1 MLTSPFDTLQGT
13 EIDPS
18 ADVIFVADF
27 FIEDYGGGAEMTT
40 EALITSATDLKIQ
53 KVHAKDVTMDL
64 LRNGVSKHWIFGN
77 FSSLQPDLIPSV
89 IGNLQYSILEYD
101 YKFCVYRSVE
111 RHEHETGSPCDCSEQ
126 IHGKMI
132 SAFFHGAKSIWWM
145 SEAQEKI
152 YLEKFPFL
160 NENPRCVL
168 SSVFDDRFF
177 QAVNMLAET
186 TDDDTRN
193 GWIVLGSDSWI
204 KGADNAEAYCKKNN
218 LQYEVVWGIPHDQ
231 LLSKL
236 AAAEGFVY
244 LPKGGDTC
252 PRMVIEARALGCKL
266 AMNENV
272 QHQNEEWFAGD
283 EIGML
288 SYLYAAR
295 DRFWTAIKQIMNY
308 SPTVSGYVTVRNAT
322 QMKYP
327 WTATVESML
336 GFCDEVV
343 VVDGGSTDGTWE
355 SLQKWAEKEER
366 LLIKKIDVDPDS
378 PSFAYESDGKLKAA
392 ARSLCTSE
400 YCWQMDA
407 DEVVHEDDYDK
418 VRNLVRSFP
427 RYTNIVSLPVIEYWG
442 SSEKV
447 RMDINP
453 WKWRVSRNLPNIT
466 QGIPSALLKVDDD
479 GYEYASVGTDSCDYI
494 DKETGE
500 VLPHAG
506 FYDDSVHKTRIAGLT
521 GNEEARKQYEDWFNR
536 AISSLPS
543 VHHYSWY
550 NIANKI
556 GQYRL
561 HWGKFWKS
569 MYRFDTEDTAENNV
583 MFDKPWSEVTESEVI
598 ELSSRLAKEMG
609 GWIFHNKVDF
619 SIKVPHISVQRG
631 HPSTFISYEKL
642 NEK

>member
-186 TDDDTRN
+186 TDDTRN

-295 DRFWTAIKQIMNY
+295 DRFWTALKQIMNY

-418 VRNLVRSFP
+418 VRNLLRSFP

-442 SSEKV
+442 STEKV

-466 QGIPSALLKVDDD
+466 QGIPAALLKVDDD

-583 MFDKPWSEVTESEVI
+583 MFDKPWSEVTEPEVI
-598 ELSSRLAKEMG
+598 ELSNRLAKEMG

>member
-1 MLTSPFDTLQGT
+1 
-13 EIDPS
+13 
-18 ADVIFVADF
+18 
-27 FIEDYGGGAEMTT
+27 
-40 EALITSATDLKIQ
+40 
-53 KVHAKDVTMDL
+53 
-64 LRNGVSKHWIFGN
+64 
-77 FSSLQPDLIPSV
+77 
-89 IGNLQYSILEYD
+89 
-101 YKFCVYRSVE
+101 
-111 RHEHETGSPCDCSEQ
+111 
-126 IHGKMI
+126 
-132 SAFFHGAKSIWWM
+132 
-145 SEAQEKI
+145 
-152 YLEKFPFL
+152 
-160 NENPRCVL
+160 
-168 SSVFDDRFF
+168 
-177 QAVNMLAET
+177 MLAET
-186 TDDDTRN
+186 TNDDARN

-272 QHQNEEWFAGD
+272 QHQHEEWFAGD

-355 SLQKWAEKEER
+355 SLQKWAEKEKR

-407 DEVVHEDDYDK
+407 DEVVHEEDYDK
-418 VRNLVRSFP
+418 VKNLARSFP
-427 RYTNIVSLPVIEYWG
+427 RYANIVSLPVIEYWG

-453 WKWRVSRNLPNIT
+453 WKWRISRNLPNIT
-466 QGIPSALLKVDDD
+466 QGIPSALLKVDED
-479 GYEYASVGTDSCDYI
+479 GFEYASVGTDSCDYI

-506 FYDDSVHKTRIAGLT
+506 FYDDSVHKIRIAGLT

-583 MFDKPWSEVTESEVI
+583 MFDKPWSEVTEPEVI
-598 ELSSRLAKEMG
+598 ELSNRLAKEMG

>member
-40 EALITSATDLKIQ
+40 EALISSATDLKIQ
-53 KVHAKDVTMDL
+53 KVHAKDVTMNL
-64 LRNGVSKHWIFGN
+64 LRNGVSKHWVFGN

-272 QHQNEEWFAGD
+272 QHQHEEWFAGD

-355 SLQKWAEKEER
+355 SLQKWAEKEKR

-407 DEVVHEDDYDK
+407 DEVVHEEDYDK
-418 VRNLVRSFP
+418 VKNLARSFP
-427 RYTNIVSLPVIEYWG
+427 RYANIVSLPVIEYWG

-453 WKWRVSRNLPNIT
+453 WKWRISRNLPNIT
-466 QGIPSALLKVDDD
+466 QGIPSALLKVDED
-479 GYEYASVGTDSCDYI
+479 GFEYASVGTDSCDYI

-506 FYDDSVHKTRIAGLT
+506 FYDDSVHKIRIAGLT

-556 GQYRL
+556 GQYKL

-583 MFDKPWSEVTESEVI
+583 MFDKPWSEVTEPEVV
-598 ELSSRLAKEMG
+598 ELSNRLAKEMG
-609 GWIFHNKVDF
+609 GWIFHDKVDF